1 MHEIIKMIFAN
12 APEEEVTKAILENNK
27 EEEMIN
33 LLVNLNRLNLNRK
46 PHIKKYNKLRKLH
59 SEILDSMDDY
69 INKGSYNIEDN
80 FNLIKDDL
88 TEDFKLDG
96 SNIDDKTILIKLT
109 VYKNHPKLTSLTE
122 IYLQKNKFKNEEK
135 IKMLKS
141 MNNSYVGLFK
151 VISADKENGYVYF
164 EDVFT
169 KKKFKI
175 IDISLSSSYNK
186 NTNIY
191 FYNRI
196 ITYDDISFATGI
208 HCMMEG
214 SHKGLQKFIKN
225 HNYKNT
231 TDFSRCIE
239 IYNLS
244 KKDNILKVKYN
255 NKY

>member
-96 SNIDDKTILIKLT
+96 SNIDDKTILIELT

-214 SHKGLQKFIKN
+214 SHKGLQEFIKK
-225 HNYKNT
+225 HNYKKT